1 MRSYPKKS
9 IAFLWAALIFIN
21 IHGHVVDILTF
32 FIEINTIYNF
42 VSTYSLI
49 KIINFSAYLFL
60 TLVFYFLADFNFE
73 ARTNQVRPEITE
85 RSVNGNIN

>member
-1 MRSYPKKS
+1 MATN
-9 IAFLWAALIFIN
+9 IFLN
-21 IHGHVVDILTF
+21 IHGYVVGILTF

-60 TLVFYFLADFNFE
+60 TLDFYFLADFNFE
-73 ARTNQVRPEITE
+73 ARTNQVRPEITDK
-85 RSVNGNIN
+85 SVNGNIN